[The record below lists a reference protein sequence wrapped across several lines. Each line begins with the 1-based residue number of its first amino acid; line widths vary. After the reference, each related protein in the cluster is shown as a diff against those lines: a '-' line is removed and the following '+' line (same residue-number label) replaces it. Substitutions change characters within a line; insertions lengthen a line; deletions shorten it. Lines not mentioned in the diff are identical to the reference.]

1 MLSVSEAD
9 FGIAAVTRA
18 CAALPAP
25 LPPQYYFWNP
35 PEIKPS
41 SLVVPIVEVDG
52 EAALILTKRASQM
65 RNHAGDWVFPGG
77 RIDPDLDIDSRAGAL
92 RELQEELG
100 PDPSHVTLIGAL
112 DSRGPILSGHVIDVF
127 VGVIDAAALIKPDPT
142 EVSDVA
148 VVPLREFATVGSDY
162 TSQNLPG
169 SDRAATM
176 PSSRPGPI
184 EMHFFNFGD
193 DQLVWGTQGE
203 IIWDLLSC
211 VLGDRPTIA
220 QIRS

>member
-1 MLSVSEAD
+1 MSDPD
-9 FGIAAVTRA
+9 FTVAAVVRA

-25 LPPQYYFWNP
+25 LPPQYYFWDP

-41 SLVVPIVEVDG
+41 SLIVPVVEVDG
-52 EAALILTKRASQM
+52 EAALILTKRALEM

-77 RIDPDLDIDSRAGAL
+77 RIDPAVDIDSRAGAL

-100 PDPSHVTLIGAL
+100 PDPAHVTVIGAL

-127 VGVIDAAALIKPDPT
+127 IGLVAAAALIKPDPS

-148 VVPLREFATVGSDY
+148 VVPLREFATANSHYV
-162 TSQNLPG
+162 SQNLPG
-169 SDRAATM
+169 GGRAATM
-176 PSSRPGPI
+176 PSRRSEPI
-184 EMHFFNFGD
+184 EMHFFNFGN

-220 QIRS
+220 EIRS

>member
-1 MLSVSEAD
+1 MTENPFALS
-9 FGIAAVTRA
+9 AVTRA

-25 LPPQYYFWNP
+25 LPPQYYFWDP

-41 SLVVPIVEVDG
+41 SMVVPIIEVDG

-77 RIDPDLDIDSRAGAL
+77 RIDPDVDIDARAGAL

-127 VGVIDAAALIKPDPT
+127 VGLIDAAALIKPDPT

-148 VVPLREFATVGSDY
+148 IVPLREFASEASHFTSEQVPGGDRGSA
-162 TSQNLPG
+162 LVP
-169 SDRAATM
+169 RR
-176 PSSRPGPI
+176 RPGPI

-203 IIWDLLSC
+203 IIWDLLAC
-211 VLGDRPTIA
+211 VLNDRQTIA